1 MSGKK
6 KTLSEKGTILSF
18 LLPSFIG
25 FSIFVL
31 LPMIMAVV
39 LSFTNYSGG
48 PKYRFIGISNYLMA
62 FRNEA
67 FIQSLGLTFKY
78 MFITVVLQIGL
89 GLLFAMLLAKQFK
102 GCSAFR
108 SIYYIP
114 NILSSV
120 ALGLSF
126 MFIFEPGSGLMNQLL
141 QSLGMAPSK
150 WLAGSKDALNV
161 IITVSVW
168 QNFGYYMVLFIG
180 GLQNIPT
187 TLYEASEM
195 DGANPFQ
202 RFLHVTIPGLSPI
215 LFYGITIAVIR
226 GFQAFDYI
234 YVMTGGQQ
242 GGGPAGSTNLLAFDI
257 YLNSFTYFRFG
268 YASAESVVLMIIIL
282 AVTFIQQKGQKRW
295 VSYDIV

>member
-1 MSGKK
+1 MAKK

-25 FSIFVL
+25 FCIFVFF
-31 LPMIMAVV
+31 PMIMALV

-48 PKYRFIGISNYLMA
+48 PSYKFVGFKNYIVAFSNTA
-62 FRNEA
+62 FV
-67 FIQSLGLTFKY
+67 QSLGLTFKY
-78 MFITVVLQIGL
+78 MLITVLLQIAL
-89 GLLFAMLLAKQFK
+89 GLVFAMLLAKEFA

-120 ALGLSF
+120 AVGLAF
-126 MFIFEPGSGLMNQLL
+126 MFIFEPSNGLMNQILVNMGL
-141 QSLGMAPSK
+141 EPSK
-150 WLAGSKDALNV
+150 WLAGSEDALNV
-161 IITVSVW
+161 IISVSVW

-187 TLYEASEM
+187 TLYEAAEM
-195 DGANPFQ
+195 DGANFIHK
-202 RFLHVTIPGLSPI
+202 FFHVTLPGLSPI

-242 GGGPAGSTNLLAFDI
+242 GGGPAGSTNLIAFDI
-257 YLNSFTYFRFG
+257 YVNSFTYFRFG
-268 YASAESVVLMIIIL
+268 YASAESVILMIIIL
-282 AVTFIQQKGQKRW
+282 FVTYLQSKGQERW
-295 VSYDIV
+295 VNYDIV